1 MSTGNP
7 GQQPFGPLNP
17 QPSQQFQ
24 FDPTQAPQTQFQQN
38 QFQQQFQQP
47 RRKSGMNWLVGLLL
61 VFVGFIVLGG
71 VVCVAGVWYVASN
84 LDKWVVGLGR
94 EAIVAAINDSELPA
108 EEKTEVITQV
118 DRLVTAYKEKKINQ
132 QDLERVMTELQDA
145 PALKALALYGIEN
158 EFLEGSELPAKELE
172 QARRTFERALRGVY
186 EGKINDEVF
195 YAALPG
201 GEDDSVRLAAN
212 NPAEDAQNS
221 QDDLRELVVKLKV
234 MADNA
239 QIPNEPFLLDI
250 GDEVKKLVD
259 RALAGK

>member
-7 GQQPFGPLNP
+7 GHQPFGPSNP
-17 QPSQQFQ
+17 QPPQQFQ
-24 FDPTQAPQTQFQQN
+24 FDPTQAQQS
-38 QFQQQFQQP
+38 QYQQQFQQP

-61 VFVGFIVLGG
+61 VFVGFVVLGG

-108 EEKTEVITQV
+108 AEKTEVITQV
-118 DRLVTAYKEKKINQ
+118 DRLVAAYKEKKINQ
-132 QDLERVMTELQDA
+132 QDLERVMNELQDA

-158 EFLEGSELPAKELE
+158 EFLEGVELPPAEVA

-201 GEDDSVRLAAN
+201 YNDEAAVKLAAN
-212 NPAEDAQNS
+212 NPAQDAQNS

-239 QIPNEPFLLDI
+239 RIPNEPFQLDI
-250 GDEVKKLVD
+250 GDEVKNLVD